1 MFSGAQPLFT
11 NPCHLC
17 VTHIYV
23 EKPGFEP
30 GMVHVL
36 VLRSIALA
44 LPLFQRLPISP
55 LLPSVFPEC
64 QHYEPPCRHRQLPDD
79 FVGIHLD

>member
-23 EKPGFEP
+23 EKPGLEP

-36 VLRSIALA
+36 ILRSIALA
-44 LPLFQRLPISP
+44 LPLFQRLPIAP
-55 LLPSVFPEC
+55 LL
-64 QHYEPPCRHRQLPDD
+64 HICRLHLHRFFAAVMLKLIP
-79 FVGIHLD
+79 